1 MNKNDIKMNM
11 FVSVIQNTSS
21 LSKNRAKIKRIGR
34 VIGVYNRY
42 ANLQLFESSDLF
54 DTDKVIVYRK
64 LYNESFRFSEISE
77 FKGKVIFEKKGRL
90 K

>member
-1 MNKNDIKMNM
+1 MNM

-21 LSKNRAKIKRIGR
+21 LSKNRAKVKRIGR

-42 ANLQLFESSDLF
+42 VNLQLFESSDLF

>member
-1 MNKNDIKMNM
+1 MNM

-21 LSKNRAKIKRIGR
+21 LSKNRAKVKRIGKI
-34 VIGVYNRY
+34 VGVYDRY

-90 K
+90 R